1 MSTQIHVMFFCLG
14 NICRSPIAEGV
25 FAHLVSEA
33 GLKERFLIDSS
44 GTSGYHAGEA
54 PDPGSQRVVLKRLG
68 VDISHQKAQRLSAV
82 HLEQFDVLVAL
93 DANNRRDA
101 LRLNPKAEIHLM
113 RDFDPN
119 GKGEDVPDPWGYDD
133 SQFELV
139 FDIVHRSS
147 ERLLQHL
154 MAEYDLEK
162 K

>member
-1 MSTQIHVMFFCLG
+1 MTNPIRVMFFCLG

-25 FAHLVSEA
+25 FEHLVSEA
-33 GLKERFLIDSS
+33 GLRERFLIDSA

-54 PDPGSQRVVLKRLG
+54 PDPGSQRVVLSRLG
-68 VDISHQKAQRLSAV
+68 VDISHQKAQRLSAL
-82 HLEQFDVLVAL
+82 HLEEFDVLVAL

-101 LRLNPKAEIHLM
+101 LRIGPKATIHLM
-113 RDFDPN
+113 RDFDSN

-147 ERLLQHL
+147 VALLEHL
-154 MAEYDLEK
+154 IAEFNLEK